1 MAIQGLFYGLD
12 AATLA
17 TLKTNYI
24 ACLNAIAMAGQSYS
38 ISGRS
43 FTRADIKEVSQML
56 AEVQAAIDRLNNTST
71 TQLLPNFSHGS
82 PYPR

>member
-24 ACLNAIAMAGQSYS
+24 ACLNAIAVAGQSYS

-71 TQLLPNFSHGS
+71 TQLLPNFYNGS